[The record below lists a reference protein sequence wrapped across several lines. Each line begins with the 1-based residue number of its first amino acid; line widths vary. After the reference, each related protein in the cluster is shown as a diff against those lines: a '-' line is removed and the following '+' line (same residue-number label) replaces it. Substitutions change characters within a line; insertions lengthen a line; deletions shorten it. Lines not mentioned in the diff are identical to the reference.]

1 MNQIKGVVAI
11 VSAVVTI
18 VSVIQKMTTSESNQA

>member
-1 MNQIKGVVAI
+1 MNQLKGILAI

-18 VSVIQKMTTSESNQA
+18 VGTIQKMVTNDKPRA

>member
-1 MNQIKGVVAI
+1 MNQVKGILAI

-18 VSVIQKMTTSESNQA
+18 VSAIEKMASNESSRA

>member
-1 MNQIKGVVAI
+1 MNQLKGILAI

-18 VSVIQKMTTSESNQA
+18 VGIIQKVVTNDKPRA

>member
-1 MNQIKGVVAI
+1 MNQLKGIITI

-18 VSVIQKMTTSESNQA
+18 VSTIQKMTTKSAPRV

>member
-18 VSVIQKMTTSESNQA
+18 VSAIQKMTASESNQA